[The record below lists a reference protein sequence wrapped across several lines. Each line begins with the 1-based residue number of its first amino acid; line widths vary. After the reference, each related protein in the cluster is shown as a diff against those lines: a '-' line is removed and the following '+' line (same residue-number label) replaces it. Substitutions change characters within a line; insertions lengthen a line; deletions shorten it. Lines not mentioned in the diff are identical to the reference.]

1 MCFGTPHNL
10 LVCCL
15 EQFIGMQM
23 FTSVLSINLSDFLSF
38 GQARAKHGR
47 DLIGVARGVHSHKR
61 RGY

>member
-23 FTSVLSINLSDFLSF
+23 FTSVLSINLSDFMSF
-38 GQARAKHGR
+38 GQASAKHGR
-47 DLIGVARGVHSHKR
+47 GLIGVARGVHFHKR